1 MFTMMMILLSPKK
14 KKQKKW
20 RHANAECTTLTMYL
34 VHSLYHLSEALWKL
48 RHITFDV
55 VAAKDELTW
64 TGEAESIPEGGPE
77 RLAN

>member
-1 MFTMMMILLSPKK
+1 
-14 KKQKKW
+14 
-20 RHANAECTTLTMYL
+20 MYL